1 VDRPVGEIIGHVHSS
16 AEGVA
21 MSLQRLSNLCV
32 ADLMTIDPCLI
43 TRTASVA
50 EAEQLMAA
58 RRVSG
63 LPVIG
68 EGGELVGVVSQTDLM
83 YLTRPQ
89 VRSLMDRWETPLTV
103 QEIMSSPPV
112 TVSSTMSL
120 ENAARVMSEHEVH
133 RVVAV
138 DLKGRPVGVLSA
150 TDYVQLAAS
159 LD

>member
-1 VDRPVGEIIGHVHSS
+1 
-16 AEGVA
+16 

-43 TRTASVA
+43 ARDASVA
-50 EAEQLMAA
+50 DAEALMAE

-63 LPVIG
+63 LPVVDD
-68 EGGELVGVVSQTDLM
+68 GGQLVGVVSQTDLM
-83 YLTRPQ
+83 YLTRPR
-89 VRSLMDRWETPLTV
+89 VRSLMDRWETPLSV

-120 ENAARVMSEHEVH
+120 ENAARVMTEHEVH

-138 DLKGRPVGVLSA
+138 DRKGRPVGVLSA
-150 TDYVQLAAS
+150 TDFVQLAAS
-159 LD
+159 TD